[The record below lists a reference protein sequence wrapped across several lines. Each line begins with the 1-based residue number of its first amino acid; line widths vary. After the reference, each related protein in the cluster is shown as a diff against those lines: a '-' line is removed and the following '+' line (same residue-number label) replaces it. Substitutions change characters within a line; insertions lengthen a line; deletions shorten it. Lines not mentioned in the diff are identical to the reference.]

1 MAPQRLQ
8 SNSVCCSSQTISN
21 RLQSSPTISNLGDFN
36 RADANGRSPEV
47 TSHETQLPGK
57 GKEQPLGEGGKIK
70 LQLEKESKHI
80 IGGQTEMSA
89 RS

>member
-1 MAPQRLQ
+1 M
-8 SNSVCCSSQTISN
+8 I
-21 RLQSSPTISNLGDFN
+21 
-36 RADANGRSPEV
+36 
-47 TSHETQLPGK
+47 
-57 GKEQPLGEGGKIK
+57 EGGKIK